1 MQCYSSE
8 CSLGIRFQIKV
19 DKNTFNKKYHSV
31 GAYHRCLSNSWNLS
45 LGLSNRMWWK
55 STIQSGFYKYWV
67 ESHWIFIQYQIV
79 VNPNTQFENFIKQIK
94 YRTRKLMFGEITQFN
109 ICSPLEVQSNFN
121 VEARIQPFGELY
133 KNRIYETQ

>member
-1 MQCYSSE
+1 MQCHSSE

-31 GAYHRCLSNSWNLS
+31 GAYHRCLSNGWNLS

-55 STIQSGFYKYWV
+55 STIQSGFYKYWS
-67 ESHWIFIQYQIV
+67 ESHWIYIQYHIV
-79 VNPNTQFENFIKQIK
+79 ANPNTQIENFIKQIK

-109 ICSPLEVQSNFN
+109 ICSPLEVQSNFS